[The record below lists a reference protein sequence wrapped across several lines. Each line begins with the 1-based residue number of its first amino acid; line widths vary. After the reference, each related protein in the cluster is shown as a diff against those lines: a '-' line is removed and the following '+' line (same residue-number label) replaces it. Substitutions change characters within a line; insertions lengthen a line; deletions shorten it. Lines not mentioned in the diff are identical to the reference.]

1 MTFDGT
7 CLRQRWQT
15 WLRRQWARR
24 AWLVTRLHMH
34 HEGVV
39 CAMRKPPG
47 ESRILTICNVSP
59 YAFLLQLRTSF
70 DSTFLEHY
78 IFPSLNIKFP
88 FHLFPSTLSVYVF
101 FFFSFFWCR
110 ADTQALADKGH
121 WNVNHAVKAYMF
133 QLDPKVTAIMA
144 EATDEKSYSLPRD
157 RVEVPKHLQK
167 KIFPDLDDVMA
178 KVTKVTYLKLFML
191 CFAILVLFHYIHIGM
206 YFFSSIL
213 VVNKT

>member
-1 MTFDGT
+1 
-7 CLRQRWQT
+7 
-15 WLRRQWARR
+15 
-24 AWLVTRLHMH
+24 MH

-78 IFPSLNIKFP
+78 
-88 FHLFPSTLSVYVF
+88 
-101 FFFSFFWCR
+101 
-110 ADTQALADKGH
+110 H

-144 EATDEKSYSLPRD
+144 GATDEKSYSLPRG
-157 RVEVPKHLQK
+157 RVEVPEHLQK

-206 YFFSSIL
+206 YIFRSIL